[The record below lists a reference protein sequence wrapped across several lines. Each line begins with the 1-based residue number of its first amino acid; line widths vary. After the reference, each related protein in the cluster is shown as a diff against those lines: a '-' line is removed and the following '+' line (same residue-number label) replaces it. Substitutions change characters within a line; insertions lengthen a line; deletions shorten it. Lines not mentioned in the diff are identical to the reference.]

1 LQKGCFLLYLLP
13 VENIPTFLPYVVAG
27 MLALFVCACLHI
39 FLTYGRNK
47 GASETDRETE
57 TPMADPVECLE
68 KLRTLAVTQET
79 YAHPSPLGR
88 KGVARLT
95 LRLQQALL
103 FFPEEAATLKA
114 LASELEANYE
124 DEGSRIMAMTR
135 IHAWI
140 REKLEK
146 LSA

>member
-1 LQKGCFLLYLLP
+1 

-39 FLTYGRNK
+39 FFTYGRNR
-47 GASETDRETE
+47 GAREADREIE
-57 TPMADPVECLE
+57 TPVGDPVECLE
-68 KLRTLAVTQET
+68 KLRNLAVTQET

-88 KGVARLT
+88 KGVERLT
-95 LRLQQALL
+95 LRMQEAFM
-103 FFPEEAATLKA
+103 FFPEETATLKA
-114 LASELEANYE
+114 LAAELGANYE
-124 DEGSRIMAMTR
+124 DEGARILAMTR

-146 LSA
+146 LTA